1 MFRNQFLYTWF
12 ISRSG
17 YLLIWIAIFL
27 TYISFTRWIQIL
39 IFIPAFVLAIFL
51 YSLFELYRIKKS
63 LSFKLYND
71 KRWNYL
77 KVFVKSWIKYNFILW
92 NKQDSK
98 KIEFLEP
105 TSDGS
110 YRLDTSKVY
119 NLVLYVFWS
128 FDIFRHI
135 ISIWSIN
142 FLRDEKEKSFSVS
155 EKYSSWKEIT
165 KLDNLKSS
173 MSETPYIKEQYDTYH
188 SQESADNFYLQSNE
202 KITKVSRKRLWKY
215 HIIMIALW
223 VLAIAIEWSS
233 LLLTSVMLLT
243 IFLVW
248 ILRKKQWKISE
259 WYKNIALLSAFF
271 MMFVLTFIQWDMS
284 GPGSVFLI
292 QILTIIYLFPR
303 DFWNSFLYIFL
314 SLFVF
319 VTVSLFSNQIWF
331 IFLFWVYLCISI
343 YLLFFISGSESF
355 EYREYKIGNKLSFK
369 SFSWA
374 YVSIVCLMVILY
386 MLLPHG
392 NASNNSNF
400 WNLNNNGFISWFNEE
415 ISLENIQ
422 NIKEDRRKVIVVDN
436 IEQQDIERLGLE
448 YFRGKRYNYFDG
460 TRWDDSFPNISYR
473 YTPSSHEES
482 ISLNIKYYLNGNR
495 YLYLPASPLS
505 ISWTNTEFWSRH
517 NDDTILRT
525 SFGIH
530 EPLNL
535 DFEFQLDADGKI
547 TDRQAEILQVNSHI
561 NTEVADIFADYIA
574 GIPAEYTQSPEL
586 LSDYVENQSWFTYDL
601 ADISENISDFLYGTK
616 RWHCEYY
623 ATTLAIILQH
633 FWYNPTFVSWFGYW
647 EYNSL
652 ARSYI
657 VRASNAH
664 TWVELYNEETESWDI
679 YDPTPG
685 QSLSA
690 RQLLDTGFERLVE
703 IYDFIDIK
711 WYNYVVNYTWYEQ
724 RRFYAYLISNFG
736 YIIFII
742 ISYVF
747 LIYVVRAILILKTF
761 IFLSKRD
768 KILFIL
774 MKKYL
779 SVEQIFSHINTHNPK
794 LARELQEYLYWD
806 IGNISLGQLYEIVL
820 YKKQNK
826 VLD

>member
-1 MFRNQFLYTWF
+1 MFRNRFRYTWL

-39 IFIPAFVLAIFL
+39 IFIPAFVSAIFI

-77 KVFVKSWIKYNFILW
+77 KVLVKSWIKYNFILW
-92 NKQDSK
+92 NKLDSK

-105 TSDGS
+105 SLDGS

-119 NLVLYVFWS
+119 NLVFYVFWS

-135 ISIWSIN
+135 VTIWAIN
-142 FLRDEKEKSFSVS
+142 FSRDEKEKSFSVS
-155 EKYSSWKEIT
+155 EKYSSWKEIV

-173 MSETPYIKEQYDTYH
+173 MSETPYIKQQYDMYH
-188 SQESADNFYLQSNE
+188 SQMWINNFYLQSNE

-215 HIIMIALW
+215 HILMVVLW
-223 VLAIAIEWSS
+223 FLAIAIEWSNI
-233 LLLTSVMLLT
+233 LLNSIMLIT
-243 IFLVW
+243 ILWVW
-248 ILRKKQWKISE
+248 FLRKKQWKIPE
-259 WYKNIALLSAFF
+259 LFKNIFLLIAFF
-271 MMFVLTFIQWDMS
+271 MMLVLTFIQQDMS
-284 GPGSVFLI
+284 GPWSVFLI

-314 SLFVF
+314 LLFVF
-319 VTVSLFSNQIWF
+319 VAVSLFSNQIWF

-343 YLLFFISGSESF
+343 YLLFFISWSESF
-355 EYREYKIGNKLSFK
+355 EHREYKIGNKLSLK
-369 SFSWA
+369 SFLWA
-374 YVSIVCLMVILY
+374 YMSIVCLMVILY

-392 NASNNSNF
+392 SASNNSNF
-400 WNLNNNGFISWFNEE
+400 WNSNNNNFISWFNEE

-422 NIKEDRRKVIVVDN
+422 NIKEDRRKVIVVT
-436 IEQQDIERLGLE
+436 DIEESDVQRLGLE

-460 TRWDDSFPNISYR
+460 IKWDDSFPNILYR
-473 YTPSSHEES
+473 YTPSSYEKS
-482 ISLNIKYYLNGNR
+482 IFLNIKYYLNGNR

-505 ISWTNTEFWSRH
+505 ISWTNIEFWSQH
-517 NDDTILRT
+517 NDDTILRS
-525 SFGIH
+525 SFGINKS
-530 EPLNL
+530 LNL
-535 DFEFQLDADGKI
+535 DLEFQLNQDGKI
-547 TDRQAEILQVNSHI
+547 TDRQAEILQVDSDI
-561 NTEVADIFADYIA
+561 NTEVADIFEDYIA
-574 GIPAEYTQSPEL
+574 SIPVEYTQSPEL

-601 ADISENISDFLYGTK
+601 VDISENISDFLYGIK
-616 RWHCEYY
+616 RGHCEYY
-623 ATTLAIILQH
+623 ATTLAIVLQH
-633 FWYNPTFVSWFGYW
+633 FWYNPTFVSWFGYG
-647 EYNSL
+647 EYNAL
-652 ARSYI
+652 AKSYI

-690 RQLLDTGFERLVE
+690 RQLLDTGFEKIVE

-711 WYNYVVNYTWYEQ
+711 WYTYVANYTRNEQ
-724 RRFYAYLISNFG
+724 RKFYAYLISNFG
-736 YIIFII
+736 YIIFIV

-747 LIYVVRAILILKTF
+747 LVYTLRAVLILKTF

-774 MKKYL
+774 MKKYS

-806 IGNISLGQLYEIVL
+806 IGNISLWKLYEIIL
-820 YKKQNK
+820 YKKHN
-826 VLD
+826 